1 MVIRRL
7 KIKNFGKIRDK
18 DMELSP
24 GINVLYGENES
35 GKTTTHTFIRSMF
48 YGVRRLRGKAALN
61 DTYTK
66 YEPWENPAE
75 YGGIMWFTSKGKKY
89 RLTRNF
95 YKEKKLGELLCE
107 DDGSLVDA
115 EQGALGT
122 ILGNVSE
129 AVYDNTVSVAQL
141 KSVTGKDLVRELQ
154 NYMASYQGTGDSSI
168 DMGRAMQMLKMSR
181 KGYLTEAARRKK
193 ELEREKEKISANM
206 EYIRRE
212 IRELDEKRDR
222 IMQQQDGMNIG
233 TRERS
238 TEDLLELRI
247 DRVKRRR
254 ELTDAVLAVVL
265 LGGIAGTGCLAA
277 FSGQVIFSVL
287 AGVATAAIS
296 VAALFFRIRL
306 SRELNKRER
315 QRERW
320 HSRHEELTWNRNNLD
335 SDYEEKHTALENLQA
350 ELTECEENT
359 EVITP
364 EETEIQALNMALET
378 IEALSGNITDQV
390 GVRLKKR
397 TSEILSE
404 ITGGRYQEVLM
415 DEALHMSVNTGER
428 IVSIERLSRGTLEQI
443 YFALR
448 RAAGELFCKEEPFPV
463 ILDDVFGMYDE
474 ERLANILYLYGE
486 LKNSRKLASVI
497 VKARSGQNIRTIGEF
512 LEIIKPLFGRERE
525 KKELAK
531 VFQALRIE
539 VNQEMEALKEMLLAA
554 TEALKPGGRLVVITY
569 HSLEDRMV
577 KNIMK
582 TGNVEGKAETD
593 FFGNLQ
599 TPFRLVN
606 NKVIVPDE
614 AEIERNPRSRSAKLR
629 IAEKK

>member
-1 MVIRRL
+1 MKQVI
-7 KIKNFGKIRDK
+7 GK
-18 DMELSP
+18 M
-24 GINVLYGENES
+24 GIFDLFQQIES
-35 GKTTTHTFIRSMF
+35 GSAGRVHGKLTWIVAGLGNPGLEYEHTRHNAGFLAVEELAKQCGGVKLNQMKFQSNCCEAMLGEVRCLLMQPTTYMNLSGDAI
-48 YGVRRLRGKAALN
+48 AA
-61 DTYTK
+61 
-66 YEPWENPAE
+66 AA
-75 YGGIMWFTSKGKKY
+75 
-89 RLTRNF
+89 NF
-95 YKEKKLGELLCE
+95 YKIPPEQVLVIYDDISLPPGKLRL
-107 DDGSLVDA
+107 
-115 EQGALGT
+115 
-122 ILGNVSE
+122 
-129 AVYDNTVSVAQL
+129 
-141 KSVTGKDLVRELQ
+141 
-154 NYMASYQGTGDSSI
+154 
-168 DMGRAMQMLKMSR
+168 
-181 KGYLTEAARRKK
+181 RRKK
-193 ELEREKEKISANM
+193 ELEKEKEKISANM

-212 IRELDEKRDR
+212 IRELDEKRER

-254 ELTDAVLAVVL
+254 ELTDAVLTVVL

-320 HSRHEELTWNRNNLD
+320 LSRHEELTWNRNSLD

-364 EETEIQALNMALET
+364 EETEIQALNMAMET

-390 GVRLKKR
+390 GIRLKKR

-448 RAAGELFCKEEPFPV
+448 MAAGELFCKEEPFPV

-474 ERLANILYLYGE
+474 ERLA
-486 LKNSRKLASVI
+486 A
-497 VKARSGQNIRTIGEF
+497 
-512 LEIIKPLFGRERE
+512 
-525 KKELAK
+525 
-531 VFQALRIE
+531 ALRWLHKENRQVIISTCHKR
-539 VNQEMEALKEMLLAA
+539 EMEILDKERI
-554 TEALKPGGRLVVITY
+554 PY
-569 HSLEDRMV
+569 
-577 KNIMK
+577 
-582 TGNVEGKAETD
+582 
-593 FFGNLQ
+593 Q
-599 TPFRLVN
+599 
-606 NKVIVPDE
+606 
-614 AEIERNPRSRSAKLR
+614 KLPM
-629 IAEKK
+629 

>member
-1 MVIRRL
+1 M
-7 KIKNFGKIRDK
+7 
-18 DMELSP
+18 
-24 GINVLYGENES
+24 
-35 GKTTTHTFIRSMF
+35 
-48 YGVRRLRGKAALN
+48 
-61 DTYTK
+61 
-66 YEPWENPAE
+66 
-75 YGGIMWFTSKGKKY
+75 
-89 RLTRNF
+89 
-95 YKEKKLGELLCE
+95 
-107 DDGSLVDA
+107 DA

-193 ELEREKEKISANM
+193 ELEKEKEKISANM

-254 ELTDAVLAVVL
+254 ELTDTVLAVVL

-277 FSGQVIFSVL
+277 FSGQIIFSVL

-320 HSRHEELTWNRNNLD
+320 HSRHEELTWNRNSLD

-364 EETEIQALNMALET
+364 EETEIQALNMAMET

-448 RAAGELFCKEEPFPV
+448 MAAGELFCKEEPFPV

-474 ERLANILYLYGE
+474 ERLAAVLRWMHKEN
-486 LKNSRKLASVI
+486 K
-497 VKARSGQNIRTIGEF
+497 Q
-512 LEIIKPLFGRERE
+512 IIISTCHKR
-525 KKELAK
+525 
-531 VFQALRIE
+531 
-539 VNQEMEALKEMLLAA
+539 EMEIL
-554 TEALKPGGRLVVITY
+554 
-569 HSLEDRMV
+569 DR
-577 KNIMK
+577 
-582 TGNVEGKAETD
+582 EGIPY
-593 FFGNLQ
+593 Q
-599 TPFRLVN
+599 
-606 NKVIVPDE
+606 
-614 AEIERNPRSRSAKLR
+614 KL
-629 IAEKK
+629 ILS

>member
-1 MVIRRL
+1 M
-7 KIKNFGKIRDK
+7 
-18 DMELSP
+18 
-24 GINVLYGENES
+24 
-35 GKTTTHTFIRSMF
+35 
-48 YGVRRLRGKAALN
+48 
-61 DTYTK
+61 
-66 YEPWENPAE
+66 
-75 YGGIMWFTSKGKKY
+75 
-89 RLTRNF
+89 
-95 YKEKKLGELLCE
+95 GELLCE

-193 ELEREKEKISANM
+193 ELEKEKEKISANM

-222 IMQQQDGMNIG
+222 IMQQDGMNIG

-320 HSRHEELTWNRNNLD
+320 LSRHDELTWNRNSLD
-335 SDYEEKHTALENLQA
+335 SDYEEKYTALSNLQS
-350 ELTECEENT
+350 ELQECEENT
-359 EVITP
+359 EVLTP
-364 EETEIQALNMALET
+364 EEMEIQALNMAMDT

-390 GVRLKKR
+390 GIRLKRR

-404 ITGGRYQEVLM
+404 ITGGKYREVLM
-415 DEALHMSVNTGER
+415 DEELHMSVNTGDR
-428 IVSIERLSRGTLEQI
+428 TVSIERLSRGTLEQI

-448 RAAGELFCKEEPFPV
+448 MAAGELFCKEEPFPV

-474 ERLANILYLYGE
+474 DRLA
-486 LKNSRKLASVI
+486 A
-497 VKARSGQNIRTIGEF
+497 
-512 LEIIKPLFGRERE
+512 
-525 KKELAK
+525 
-531 VFQALRIE
+531 ALRWLHKENRQVIISTCHKR
-539 VNQEMEALKEMLLAA
+539 EMEILDKEGI
-554 TEALKPGGRLVVITY
+554 PY
-569 HSLEDRMV
+569 
-577 KNIMK
+577 
-582 TGNVEGKAETD
+582 
-593 FFGNLQ
+593 Q
-599 TPFRLVN
+599 
-606 NKVIVPDE
+606 
-614 AEIERNPRSRSAKLR
+614 KLFL
-629 IAEKK
+629 

>member
-193 ELEREKEKISANM
+193 ELEKEKEKISANM

-247 DRVKRRR
+247 DRVKRK
-254 ELTDAVLAVVL
+254 
-265 LGGIAGTGCLAA
+265 I
-277 FSGQVIFSVL
+277 
-287 AGVATAAIS
+287 
-296 VAALFFRIRL
+296 
-306 SRELNKRER
+306 
-315 QRERW
+315 
-320 HSRHEELTWNRNNLD
+320 
-335 SDYEEKHTALENLQA
+335 
-350 ELTECEENT
+350 
-359 EVITP
+359 
-364 EETEIQALNMALET
+364 
-378 IEALSGNITDQV
+378 
-390 GVRLKKR
+390 
-397 TSEILSE
+397 
-404 ITGGRYQEVLM
+404 GRAHV
-415 DEALHMSVNTGER
+415 
-428 IVSIERLSRGTLEQI
+428 
-443 YFALR
+443 
-448 RAAGELFCKEEPFPV
+448 
-463 ILDDVFGMYDE
+463 
-474 ERLANILYLYGE
+474 
-486 LKNSRKLASVI
+486 
-497 VKARSGQNIRTIGEF
+497 
-512 LEIIKPLFGRERE
+512 
-525 KKELAK
+525 
-531 VFQALRIE
+531 
-539 VNQEMEALKEMLLAA
+539 
-554 TEALKPGGRLVVITY
+554 
-569 HSLEDRMV
+569 
-577 KNIMK
+577 
-582 TGNVEGKAETD
+582 
-593 FFGNLQ
+593 
-599 TPFRLVN
+599 
-606 NKVIVPDE
+606 
-614 AEIERNPRSRSAKLR
+614 
-629 IAEKK
+629 

>member
-193 ELEREKEKISANM
+193 ELEKEKEKISANM

-212 IRELDEKRDR
+212 IRELDEKRER

-254 ELTDAVLAVVL
+254 ELTDAVLTVVL
-265 LGGIAGTGCLAA
+265 LG
-277 FSGQVIFSVL
+277 
-287 AGVATAAIS
+287 VATAVIS

-320 HSRHEELTWNRNNLD
+320 LSRHEELTWNRNSLD

-364 EETEIQALNMALET
+364 EETEIQALNMAMET

-390 GVRLKKR
+390 GIRLKKR

-448 RAAGELFCKEEPFPV
+448 MAAGELFCKEEPFPV

-474 ERLANILYLYGE
+474 ERLA
-486 LKNSRKLASVI
+486 A
-497 VKARSGQNIRTIGEF
+497 
-512 LEIIKPLFGRERE
+512 
-525 KKELAK
+525 
-531 VFQALRIE
+531 ALRWLHKENRQVIISPCHKR
-539 VNQEMEALKEMLLAA
+539 EMEILDKERI
-554 TEALKPGGRLVVITY
+554 PY
-569 HSLEDRMV
+569 
-577 KNIMK
+577 
-582 TGNVEGKAETD
+582 
-593 FFGNLQ
+593 Q
-599 TPFRLVN
+599 
-606 NKVIVPDE
+606 
-614 AEIERNPRSRSAKLR
+614 KLPM
-629 IAEKK
+629 

>member
-18 DMELSP
+18 NMELSP

-48 YGVRRLRGKAALN
+48 YGVRRLRGKASQN

-75 YGGIMWFTSKGKKY
+75 YGGILWFTSKGKNY

-154 NYMASYQGTGDSSI
+154 NYMASYQGTGDSSV

-181 KGYLTEAARRKK
+181 KGYLTESARRKK
-193 ELEREKEKISANM
+193 DLEKEKEKISANM

-222 IMQQQDGMNIG
+222 ITQQQNGMNMG
-233 TRERS
+233 TRDKS

-247 DRVKRRR
+247 DRNG
-254 ELTDAVLAVVL
+254 AFLAVVL
-265 LGGIAGTGCLAA
+265 LCGIAGTGCLAA
-277 FSGQVIFSVL
+277 FSGQIILSLL
-287 AGVATAAIS
+287 AGVATAGVT
-296 VAALFFRIRL
+296 VAALFFRVRL

-320 HSRHEELTWNRNNLD
+320 LSRHDELTWNRNSLD
-335 SDYEEKHTALENLQA
+335 SDYEEKYTALSNLQS
-350 ELTECEENT
+350 ELQECEENT
-359 EVITP
+359 EVLTP
-364 EETEIQALNMALET
+364 EEMEIQALNMAMDT

-390 GVRLKKR
+390 GSRLKRR

-404 ITGGRYQEVLM
+404 ITGGKYREVLM
-415 DEALHMSVNTGER
+415 DEELHMSVNTGDR
-428 IVSIERLSRGTLEQI
+428 TVSIERLSRGTLEQI

-448 RAAGELFCKEEPFPV
+448 MAAGELFCKEEPFPV

-474 ERLANILYLYGE
+474 DRLA
-486 LKNSRKLASVI
+486 A
-497 VKARSGQNIRTIGEF
+497 
-512 LEIIKPLFGRERE
+512 
-525 KKELAK
+525 
-531 VFQALRIE
+531 ALRWLHKENRQVIISTCHKR
-539 VNQEMEALKEMLLAA
+539 EMEILDKEGI
-554 TEALKPGGRLVVITY
+554 PY
-569 HSLEDRMV
+569 
-577 KNIMK
+577 
-582 TGNVEGKAETD
+582 
-593 FFGNLQ
+593 Q
-599 TPFRLVN
+599 
-606 NKVIVPDE
+606 
-614 AEIERNPRSRSAKLR
+614 KLFL
-629 IAEKK
+629 

>member
-1 MVIRRL
+1 
-7 KIKNFGKIRDK
+7 
-18 DMELSP
+18 
-24 GINVLYGENES
+24 
-35 GKTTTHTFIRSMF
+35 
-48 YGVRRLRGKAALN
+48 
-61 DTYTK
+61 
-66 YEPWENPAE
+66 
-75 YGGIMWFTSKGKKY
+75 
-89 RLTRNF
+89 
-95 YKEKKLGELLCE
+95 
-107 DDGSLVDA
+107 
-115 EQGALGT
+115 
-122 ILGNVSE
+122 
-129 AVYDNTVSVAQL
+129 
-141 KSVTGKDLVRELQ
+141 
-154 NYMASYQGTGDSSI
+154 
-168 DMGRAMQMLKMSR
+168 
-181 KGYLTEAARRKK
+181 
-193 ELEREKEKISANM
+193 M

-320 HSRHEELTWNRNNLD
+320 HSRHEELTWNRNSLD

-364 EETEIQALNMALET
+364 EETEIQALNMAMET
-378 IEALSGNITDQV
+378 IEALSGNITDQI

-428 IVSIERLSRGTLEQI
+428 IVSIERLSRGTLEQS

-448 RAAGELFCKEEPFPV
+448 MAAGELFCKEEPFPV

-582 TGNVEGKAETD
+582 TGNVEGKAESD

-606 NKVIVPDE
+606 NKVIVPDQ

>member
-1 MVIRRL
+1 
-7 KIKNFGKIRDK
+7 
-18 DMELSP
+18 MELSP

-193 ELEREKEKISANM
+193 ELEKEKEKISANM

-320 HSRHEELTWNRNNLD
+320 HSRHEELTWNRNSLD

-364 EETEIQALNMALET
+364 EETEIQALNMAMET

-415 DEALHMSVNTGER
+415 DEALHISVNTGER

-448 RAAGELFCKEEPFPV
+448 MAAGELFCKEEPFPV

>member
-1 MVIRRL
+1 MSEIKCPKCHTVFTIDEADYKSIAKQIRDNEFNNEIKRQL
-7 KIKNFGKIRDK
+7 KELEEKMKLEIDLLKKEYTREKETEISIKNKEIDELKHRQEMLESEYNLKLQDEISKKEMDYEKSKADSNNLVVKLESEIR
-18 DMELSP
+18 EL
-24 GINVLYGENES
+24 
-35 GKTTTHTFIRSMF
+35 
-48 YGVRRLRGKAALN
+48 
-61 DTYTK
+61 
-66 YEPWENPAE
+66 
-75 YGGIMWFTSKGKKY
+75 KG
-89 RLTRNF
+89 
-95 YKEKKLGELLCE
+95 
-107 DDGSLVDA
+107 
-115 EQGALGT
+115 
-122 ILGNVSE
+122 
-129 AVYDNTVSVAQL
+129 QL
-141 KSVTGKDLVRELQ
+141 KSADDVRLNEVKSVIAQ
-154 NYMASYQGTGDSSI
+154 
-168 DMGRAMQMLKMSR
+168 
-181 KGYLTEAARRKK
+181 K
-193 ELEREKEKISANM
+193 ELEKEKEKISANM
-206 EYIRRE
+206 EYILRE

-254 ELTDAVLAVVL
+254 EQTDAVLAVVL

-320 HSRHEELTWNRNNLD
+320 HSRHEELTWNRNSLD

-364 EETEIQALNMALET
+364 EETEIQALNMAMET

-448 RAAGELFCKEEPFPV
+448 MAAGELFCKEEPFPV

-474 ERLANILYLYGE
+474 ERLA
-486 LKNSRKLASVI
+486 A
-497 VKARSGQNIRTIGEF
+497 
-512 LEIIKPLFGRERE
+512 
-525 KKELAK
+525 
-531 VFQALRIE
+531 ALRWLHKENRQVIISTCHKR
-539 VNQEMEALKEMLLAA
+539 EMEILDKERI
-554 TEALKPGGRLVVITY
+554 PY
-569 HSLEDRMV
+569 
-577 KNIMK
+577 
-582 TGNVEGKAETD
+582 
-593 FFGNLQ
+593 Q
-599 TPFRLVN
+599 
-606 NKVIVPDE
+606 
-614 AEIERNPRSRSAKLR
+614 KLPM
-629 IAEKK
+629 